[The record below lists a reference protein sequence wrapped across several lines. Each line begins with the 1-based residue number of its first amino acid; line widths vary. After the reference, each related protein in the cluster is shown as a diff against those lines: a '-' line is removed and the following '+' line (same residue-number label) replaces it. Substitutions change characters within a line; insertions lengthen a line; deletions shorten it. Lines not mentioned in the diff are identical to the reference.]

1 MALLLSLLPS
11 PVAAEPITPSAPAPY
26 VWQNVVVGGGGFA
39 PGIVFSPVERNLAYL
54 RTDMGGAYR
63 WDARAQRWIPLQ
75 DANAVSSLMGIES
88 IAPDPVDASRVY
100 MAAGM
105 HARGEAAILRSTDRG
120 AHWQITPVPFR
131 MGGNEDGRGLGERLA
146 IDPHHPRTLLFGSR
160 HDGLW
165 RSEDAAET
173 WHRVASFPLA
183 GLGAPPVRR
192 THGGLSFVVFDPKRA
207 GRVFVGSA
215 DPGTR
220 HLFRSDDGGRS
231 WAAVAGGP
239 ERTLLPV
246 KAALGGDGVL
256 TITYSDAIGPNGITR
271 GAVWRHDPQAQHW
284 QDVTPERGPGA
295 APGGYM
301 GVAVSAQDP
310 RTIAVSTVNR
320 YKPGD
325 TVWQSSDAGLHWD
338 ELRRRSTRDVSA
350 TPFLDFGDKAN
361 FGHWIAGLAI
371 DPFDP
376 QHAAYVTGATLYAS
390 QGFGSGGAMAW
401 KPWTKAIEQTA
412 VITLVSPTGGA
423 PLVSGFGD
431 IAGFRHDDLL
441 QSPPAMHRN
450 PLLSNTN
457 TLDYAGTAPEV
468 MVRSGSTHTREVPG
482 ASLAWSKDGGASW
495 QPLVPPASA
504 PRADG
509 TPAPERTGDAPII
522 VSADGSGF
530 LVVTDQ
536 PVRTGDR
543 GRSWQRIEGVPA
555 GARPAADKVDPQ
567 RMYVVDTQ
575 AGRFLRSN
583 DGGRRFVSVAT
594 RGLPADL
601 SAARSPNREAQN
613 PLMATP
619 GKAGML
625 WLRLGEQLYRSVDG
639 GDHWV
644 RLGGELAITHY
655 GLGAAAP
662 GGRWP
667 TLYAIG
673 RMQGLTGIWRSTDG
687 GTDWQRINDDQ
698 HQWGLRF
705 RVISGDPR
713 RFGRVYIGTDGRG
726 IVFGDP
732 APTADQNKSGAVA
745 RRTRG

>member
-11 PVAAEPITPSAPAPY
+11 PVVAGPATPPAATPY

-88 IAPDPVDASRVY
+88 VAPDPADANRVY

-120 AHWQITPVPFR
+120 EHWQMTPVPFR

-146 IDPHHPRTLLFGSR
+146 IDPHHPRTLFFGSR

-165 RSEDAAET
+165 RSDDAAET
-173 WHRVASFPLA
+173 WQRVASFPLA
-183 GLGAPPVRR
+183 GLGPPAVRK
-192 THGGLSFVVFDPKRA
+192 THGGLSFVVFDPRRA
-207 GRVFVGSA
+207 GRIFVGSA
-215 DPGTR
+215 DPGAR

-231 WAAVAGGP
+231 WAPVAGGP
-239 ERTLLPV
+239 EPTLLPV

-271 GAVWRHDPQAQHW
+271 GAVWRHDPQAQQW

-301 GVAVSAQDP
+301 GVAVSAQDS

-325 TVWQSSDAGLHWD
+325 TVWQSRDAGLHWD

-376 QHAAYVTGATLYAS
+376 QHAAYVTGATLYAT
-390 QGFGSGGAMAW
+390 QGFGSSGAMAW
-401 KPWTKAIEQTA
+401 KPWTKGIEQTA

-431 IAGFRHDDLL
+431 IAGFRHDNLL

-457 TLDYAGTAPEV
+457 TLDYAGLAPKV

-482 ASLAWSKDGGASW
+482 ASLAWSNDGGASW

-504 PRADG
+504 ARADG

-530 LVVTDQ
+530 LVVTDE

-543 GRSWQRIEGVPA
+543 GRSWQRIIGLPA
-555 GARPAADKVDPQ
+555 GSRPAADKVDP
-567 RMYVVDTQ
+567 RRVYAIDTH
-575 AGRFLRSN
+575 AGRFLRSE
-583 DGGRRFVSVAT
+583 DGGQHFAAVAT
-594 RGLPADL
+594 QGLPADL
-601 SAARSPNREAQN
+601 SGARTRNREAQN
-613 PLMATP
+613 PLVATP
-619 GKAGML
+619 GTPGML
-625 WLRLGEQLYRSVDG
+625 WLRLGEELYRSADA

-644 RLGGELAITHY
+644 RLGGKLAITHY

-662 GGRWP
+662 GGQWP
-667 TLYAIG
+667 TLYATG
-673 RMQGLTGIWRSTDG
+673 GMQGLTGIWRSTDG

-732 APTADQNKSGAVA
+732 APVADNKNGAVA